1 MVGAQPEVQNPE
13 ASDSA
18 LCGVHV
24 NVSIRP
30 VTCINYIN
38 GLDSLFGNA
47 AVKKQPHF
55 AKLLLF
61 ALRAYERQAFTE
73 LVALVPTVSLPIVQ
87 LTPTIDPAFLSL
99 LSPISLDGVSE
110 QLSSVPCMPETIQR
124 T

>member
-1 MVGAQPEVQNPE
+1 MVVDVQVHTPK
-13 ASDSA
+13 ASA
-18 LCGVHV
+18 LSHV
-24 NVSIRP
+24 YI
-30 VTCINYIN
+30 TKIN

-73 LVALVPTVSLPIVQ
+73 LVALVPTVSLPKVQ

-99 LSPISLDGVSE
+99 LSPISLDGRSE
-110 QLSSVPCMPETIQR
+110 RLGSVPCMPETIQR